1 MVILLLSLCSFSTC
15 LGHAWPWPEEPA
27 CCTAH
32 NTTSRS
38 ATLLMPSLG
47 PCVCPQVVRLLWRS
61 GLLAKL
67 GEERLHVNLHSAVE
81 QSRSGPPLSQMEY
94 VI

>member
-1 MVILLLSLCSFSTC
+1 
-15 LGHAWPWPEEPA
+15 
-27 CCTAH
+27 
-32 NTTSRS
+32 
-38 ATLLMPSLG
+38 MPSLC